1 MGYWQENENKRRLW
15 YDPVDGSWKR
25 DRSKWVPTKKQ
36 TTFTEQVF
44 PAQLQPWSPPQMEIN
59 TVFGST
65 IKGYYERQAC
75 INIYSNGDYAPGDQV
90 LETNAYNM
98 VIPFKAGYANFENPE
113 LRNYVLQPKWK
124 ISSDTDPNIQYL
136 IYNSFEEARARAA
149 SVPYYALYINPNQY
163 VPLGHQT
170 NVNDWQPN
178 DPNGLVDRFAWT
190 EGPVLVVNWEEL
202 NANTPVGN
210 NQFGVL
216 EVTNT
221 FIDPVT
227 SQTYP
232 LSARFPFCLFPNGTP
247 APPIQD
253 FNDKDVFLWN
263 YRGNPDPT
271 DVDITELVQDSDGTL
286 FEFPNENNPKTC
298 DETNYE
304 TTFTINTLDG
314 ENGIWHQWGYRQDF
328 VEVYTEQ
335 VIKQVYG
342 DFGGNEN
349 QLLSETIIRNFD
361 RNQQL
366 DSGNNIHTWG
376 PGEKYVLYTHI
387 YDVINTTGGQACTVY
402 KVRYNRDTTP
412 PFAYPTLGACW
423 NDFQTYGGPTPS
435 DYTAYT
441 ITNYASVY
449 LWCPE
454 TTPDP
459 ATSDAGLTLGSQRAR
474 RMVTDQNILYIAPDE
489 SAVYIHQ
496 KDGDHF
502 VQLPM
507 FGQDGSTDYTF
518 QYQGGKYSLFGRDEN
533 LSGSPRTLTYSVCQD
548 NWPGDPGG
556 VISQH
561 NVTQFGPTSTRNL
574 FDDFNIIQNIKGLF
588 YVRFNYGAF
597 PNGGSSTDTLLSNH
611 FSQQFD
617 AMQTRLP
624 QGWGIKKLG
633 PGDITWN
640 TGTTGGALTGAWG
653 TSADLGP
660 DGVNNGQLFETD
672 IVLNDIAPGD
682 GGRSIKAIISYGFE
696 QEAVPGSDSWTLFTY
711 PAIVDDATSTGVQ
724 GTYKALVSIRQYYD
738 PNTKT
743 LKYRFRPRGTS
754 PNNLFTQ
761 FWGIVYLSTNPTP

>member
-75 INIYSNGDYAPGDQV
+75 INIYSNGDYAPGDTV

-98 VIPFKAGYANFENPE
+98 VIPIKAGYANFENPE
-113 LRNYVLQPKWK
+113 LRNYVLQPNWK
-124 ISSDTDPNIQYL
+124 IKSDTDPNIQYQ
-136 IYNSFEEARARAA
+136 IYSSFEDARARAA
-149 SVPYYALYINPNQY
+149 SVPYYALYINPSQY

-178 DPNGLVDRFAWT
+178 DPNGLVDRFQWSD
-190 EGPVLVVNWEEL
+190 GPVLVVNWEEL

-210 NQFGVL
+210 NQFGVI

-227 SQTYP
+227 SQQYP

-253 FNDKDVFLWN
+253 LNDKDVFLWN

-286 FEFPNENNPKTC
+286 FEFPNENNPKQCT
-298 DETNYE
+298 ETTYE
-304 TTFTINTLDG
+304 TTFTINTADSD
-314 ENGIWHQWGYRQDF
+314 NGIWHQWGYRQDF

-335 VIKQVYG
+335 IIKQVYG

-349 QLLSETIIRNFD
+349 QLLSETILRNFD
-361 RNQQL
+361 KDSQL
-366 DSGNNIHTWG
+366 NAGNNIHTWG
-376 PGEKYVLYTHI
+376 PGEKYVIYTHI
-387 YDVINTTGGQACTVY
+387 YDVFNTTGGQACKVY

-412 PFAYPTLGACW
+412 PFAYQTLSACW
-423 NDFQTYGGPTPS
+423 NDFQNYGGPAPS
-435 DYTAYT
+435 DYSAFT

-454 TTPDP
+454 TPPDP
-459 ATSDAGLTLGSQRAR
+459 ANSSVDARNSS
-474 RMVTDQNILYIAPDE
+474 TDANILYIAPDE
-489 SAVYIHQ
+489 SAIYLHQ

-518 QYQGGKYSLFGRDEN
+518 QYQGGKYSRFGRNEN

-574 FDDFNIIQNIKGLF
+574 FNDFNIIQNIKGLF
-588 YVRFNYGAF
+588 YVRFNYQAF
-597 PNGGSSTDTLLSNH
+597 PNAGTASSGTPLLADH
-611 FSQQFD
+611 FVQQFD

-624 QGWGIKKLG
+624 VGWGIRKLG
-633 PGDITWN
+633 NDEITWKPGN
-640 TGTTGGALTGAWG
+640 AATGNFAVGQTLGAN
-653 TSADLGP
+653 S
-660 DGVNNGQLFETD
+660 ETLYETNM
-672 IVLNDIAPGD
+672 VLSDMAPGD
-682 GGRSIKAIISYGFE
+682 FGRSLKLIISYGIRLE
-696 QEAVPGSDSWTLFTY
+696 DTPGSDTFTNY
-711 PAIVDDATSTGVQ
+711 IFPSFLDGPGTTPTNTGVT
-724 GTYKALVSIRQYYD
+724 GRYRAMISIRQFYD
-738 PNTKT
+738 YNTQT
-743 LKYRFRPRGTS
+743 LRLRFKAPLTLQA
-754 PNNLFTQ
+754 NAY
-761 FWGIVYLSTNPTP
+761 GIVYLSTNPTP